1 MGRWPWLMAA
11 LGVILA
17 ACGQAPSDT
26 AKPTVALT
34 QPVDRQT
41 LNTQSVTVQGTAQDN
56 VGVTRVTYQLNGGPE
71 QGVAITPGRNVSF
84 SFQVTLNPGPNTLQV
99 NAYDAAGNKGMASVE
114 VVFGTLALTGL
125 VVDNNAGAPVVG
137 STVTVDGLPAATAT
151 DSNGAFTLY
160 LPPGT
165 YHLNFAKPGYAGS
178 RIENLLLLQGNLG
191 PLKVIQK
198 QAANPSL
205 PTAPPQLTV
214 TTGAGG
220 CGNLPAGQDFS
231 TVTQAQGC
239 VPFRIQAQ
247 AQGAGNMI
255 RYIYAALG
263 KTPGS
268 AFFTSPRFIWTADTN
283 GPDTGNRTLSG
294 ASVAGISGP
303 TTFEVVVYDV
313 NENRT
318 HRLYYLNFSQTFASP
333 AVTPVSNFQVLAVT
347 LAQAIGFYGPPK
359 PAVLRLPGTEE
370 VRLEGAPSPDST
382 LWVQLSWQYSGTNP
396 DRFEVYRSFDGQ
408 NFTKI
413 ATLGGAAR
421 SYNDASPEL
430 RVGQR
435 VYYRVDA
442 VGQNVAP
449 GPVLATTPLD
459 RFTVH
464 LLSPAKYAT
473 GVSVTPTLSW
483 SVSQKVGDLRLF
495 APFLLDYPQQG
506 EFFVWAPYS
515 LNNGLLF
522 SDQTL
527 TVNGNTYSVPYN
539 QDGSAVL
546 PRLEAFHSYSF
557 DLSAAAVGLDPS
569 NPNRIEAISIAQ
581 DLWNV
586 FHPLQ
591 ACNFGGPVCTG
602 EWNEFVTGDGSY

>member
-1 MGRWPWLMAA
+1 MEKRGNAGVRGTPPGLGRWRGWGMGRWPWLMAA

-17 ACGQAPSDT
+17 ACGQAPRDT
-26 AKPTVALT
+26 VKPTVT
-34 QPVDRQT
+34 
-41 LNTQSVTVQGTAQDN
+41 
-56 VGVTRVTYQLNGGPE
+56 
-71 QGVAITPGRNVSF
+71 
-84 SFQVTLNPGPNTLQV
+84 
-99 NAYDAAGNKGMASVE
+99 
-114 VVFGTLALTGL
+114 LTGL
-125 VVDNNAGAPVVG
+125 VVDNNAGAPVGG
-137 STVTVDGLPAATAT
+137 STVTVDGLPATTVT

-178 RIENLLLLQGNLG
+178 RIENLLLQGDLG
-191 PLKVIQK
+191 PIKVIQK
-198 QAANPSL
+198 QATNPSL
-205 PTAPPQLTV
+205 PTTPPKLTV
-214 TTGAGG
+214 TTGSGG

-231 TVTQAQGC
+231 TVTQAEGC

-247 AQGAGNMI
+247 AQGTGNMI

-268 AFFTSPRFIWTADTN
+268 AFFTSPRFFWTADTN
-283 GPDTGNRTLSG
+283 GPDTGNQVLAG
-294 ASVAGISGP
+294 ASVAGLSGP
-303 TTFEVVVYDV
+303 ITFEVVVYDL
-313 NENRT
+313 NDNRT
-318 HRLYYLNFSQTFASP
+318 HRLYYLNFSQNFASP

-359 PAVLRLPGTEE
+359 PAVLRLPGKEE

-382 LWVQLSWQYSGTNP
+382 LWVELSWQYSGTNP

-408 NFTKI
+408 NFSKI
-413 ATLGGAAR
+413 ATLSGAAR
-421 SYNDASPEL
+421 AYNDASPEL

-442 VGQNVAP
+442 VGQGTAQ

-473 GVSVTPTLSW
+473 GISVTPTLSW

-506 EFFVWAPYS
+506 EFFIWAPYIF
-515 LNNGLLF
+515 NNLLY

-557 DLSAAAVGLDPS
+557 DLSAAAVSLDPS